1 MTSAESELRTE
12 RATQES
18 FRTVFSAYR
27 IPVLF
32 ILLLAFG
39 WRVALVIRFPHAAV
53 DEIRYT
59 APAVNM
65 LAGRGFSSDTSEP
78 YLPSEHTVPLY
89 PIFIAG
95 VYAVFG
101 QNNLA
106 VRIAQGAIDVATCL
120 LVAFIAFSL
129 APDSLR
135 KPAAIFA
142 LIIYGFLSWFTVFWT
157 RYVLT
162 ETLAI
167 FLTMLAVA
175 LSIWAARK
183 GRWRWLIV
191 GAICGLTVLTRAD
204 SVLLVFAFVLFLAFQ
219 IVRQRSSLGVAGLL
233 FFCVGLSL
241 ILMPWVV
248 RNYLAFKKFQPLANA
263 YGKPRGE
270 YVPTGY
276 LLWIRTWMIDETNY
290 HATDLVFHPGNRDF
304 DPRQLPDEVFDS
316 AEEREEVSQLIA
328 RYNQKGEMTPELSEE
343 FRTVANQRIKR
354 APLRFYLWLP
364 LKRLTSM
371 WLTGFVTS
379 NRLHMLVRILF
390 VIPILIGGVMG
401 FLIWARDWELVQLLA
416 LIILIRTVFFAFI
429 GTEARY
435 IVEAYPPMI
444 AACAITGAALWQYL
458 AQGRKKERA
467 IPEV

>member
-12 RATQES
+12 STTQHP

-27 IPVLF
+27 IPVLL

-65 LAGRGFSSDTSEP
+65 LAGRGFSSDMSEP

-120 LVAFIAFSL
+120 LVAFIAFTL

-135 KPAAIFA
+135 KPTTIVA

-167 FLTMLAVA
+167 FLSMLAVA
-175 LSIWAARK
+175 LSIWARK
-183 GRWRWLIV
+183 GRWRWSIV

-219 IVRQRSSLGVAGLL
+219 IVRQRSSLSVVGLL
-233 FFCVGLSL
+233 FFCTGLSL
-241 ILMPWVV
+241 ILMPWTV
-248 RNYLAFKKFQPLANA
+248 RNYLVFKKFQPLANA

-390 VIPILIGGVMG
+390 VIPILIGGVVG

-444 AACAITGAALWQYL
+444 AACAITGAALWRYL
-458 AQGRKKERA
+458 AQGRKRERA
-467 IPEV
+467 